1 MVLLL
6 DPSKT
11 TISSLRIDESAHSGD
26 EPKFEVF
33 FSMLVSLFSMFC
45 FNCHHPSPGVTV
57 KRCGTMA
64 TVIQTCDLC
73 GPNKSFYWKSQ
84 PFILGR
90 HPAGNVMLS
99 FSILM
104 AGVNITKVLLMFRHM
119 KLSCIS
125 ARTYFSHQNRFLFPA
140 ILQHWEWY
148 RCGLIS
154 RLKGVKE
161 ALTWC
166 GDGQFNSM
174 GHSVKYGV
182 YTMYCENISKIVH
195 FELLQIHVS
204 LLNYFLG

>member
-73 GPNKSFYWKSQ
+73 GPNKSFHWKSQ

-119 KLSCIS
+119 KLPVYRLEPTSATRIDSC
-125 ARTYFSHQNRFLFPA
+125 FLPS
-140 ILQHWEWY
+140 
-148 RCGLIS
+148 CSTGNGT
-154 RLKGVKE
+154 GV
-161 ALTWC
+161 
-166 GDGQFNSM
+166 
-174 GHSVKYGV
+174 V
-182 YTMYCENISKIVH
+182 
-195 FELLQIHVS
+195 
-204 LLNYFLG
+204 

>member
-1 MVLLL
+1 MVL
-6 DPSKT
+6 D
-11 TISSLRIDESAHSGD
+11 
-26 EPKFEVF
+26 
-33 FSMLVSLFSMFC
+33 VSLLWCCYSTLQKLPFLPLGLMRVHIQEMSPSSRCSFLC
-45 FNCHHPSPGVTV
+45 WCHSSACSALTVTVTV

-73 GPNKSFYWKSQ
+73 GPNKSFQWKSQ

-166 GDGQFNSM
+166 GDSQFNSM
-174 GHSVKYGV
+174 GHSAKYGV
-182 YTMYCENISKIVH
+182 YTILRKHIQNC
-195 FELLQIHVS
+195 S
-204 LLNYFLG
+204 L